1 MKGSVSTSL
10 LPFYTEAK
18 LIQSWCCL
26 LRWYTLCLQ
35 HSSLHSPVLIV
46 AVVHVKGDHSEALAN
61 QSCVEPSPSRDKNRT
76 TVWYTCVVTF
86 TTTFLIYYITEQQRY
101 IHSKEVHVFTIR
113 GRHTSMPFLICGYA
127 CMHLPTS

>member
-1 MKGSVSTSL
+1 MFQHHCYPSTLKPSS
-10 LPFYTEAK
+10 FRAGVV
-18 LIQSWCCL
+18 CCGGI
-26 LRWYTLCLQ
+26 RTLCLQ
-35 HSSLHSPVLIV
+35 PSSLHSPVLIV

-113 GRHTSMPFLICGYA
+113 GRHTSMPFLICGCA